1 MAAGRSQRKEDL
13 DIITLE
19 KFLEEVF
26 NSPLLSDA
34 IKKDTYKIIHCLI
47 YIYKNIDFICDAV
60 THKDQI
66 KYYENPKLWRGHN
79 PERDKKNGV
88 LRDDEGT
95 AFHINGYKLAEEA
108 RRDLLEN
115 NVGQIAALLRQ
126 LTAEQRLGFA
136 RRLEFD
142 SSNSDP
148 GCLGKR
154 TERSVMWGGRVLH
167 APFPYLDDIMWD
179 CQSIYESSKKQD
191 ASFLGLVKRFCE
203 ENKYNTCITHNENK
217 EITDELLSDYIGNVL
232 GMDRDDVKPAP
243 EPNEKVIEPFMPA
256 NHIRLGQQGMV
267 QYHFTNQTVA
277 EKWVGELKKNPA
289 LKNTKIEKA
298 KASHES
304 CTHLSTETCFIVRL
318 NQAQIDAYFDERI
331 YDELIAIGKLDFS
344 KPTIELIELKDKF
357 LPSPAILLNHLAV
370 LKITNGWSMLQI
382 IARYQSADAFK
393 TFIEKLK
400 PETCN
405 QAALLKNNEG
415 WSTLQTIAR
424 SQSADAFKA
433 FVEKLNPETCNQ
445 AALLKNNDGWSVLQA
460 IACYQSADAFKAFVE
475 KLTPE
480 TCNQAALLKNND
492 KISILQ
498 IIARYQSADAFKAFV
513 EKLTPKICAE
523 TIFVKDT
530 FETITE
536 YQNPEN
542 FKLLLDKV
550 REGERGGPG
559 SRRYL
564 INSLDYDEI
573 FKIVILF
580 QPWENIKEFFDLVDF
595 GIIRNYAKYFEDNIQ
610 NKNNRLI
617 LLALQEKVNFNDAE
631 KEVELKVLLKPLLIY
646 QASHPLIL
654 PQQKKD
660 YTPAETTVLDTFK
673 KGDALVKI
681 ISDWATKN
689 DINKEDPWKDFI
701 KQHKNN
707 YEYRP
712 LLRNPAIKQ
721 GFKFDHM
728 EKEVIPMDV
737 PEVRAEKKKK
747 KKRTHTKKN
756 SYTLISK
763 KYHTPLFGMRDE
775 RREMIGILVNAD
787 RMIPNNKKRVI
798 LKMLL
803 KRDFGTY
810 LREWINENRN
820 AVENYATQV
829 QDISFNNYDSFKKAI
844 DETPNITN
852 EVLAQTNVKSW
863 EAIIIGRDTP
873 KAREIARLRRKDIIK
888 EFNKELPIVFY
899 DPEYRHVRIYTALEQ
914 KIDAV
919 YDKIVSTENLPP
931 ERSLFTMLFHRDRVE
946 LNISGINKQILK
958 NDARLIK
965 ASIEQARKADV
976 SLEDC
981 WNKIEEICQI
991 QNKPDAPAAKPR

>member
-217 EITDELLSDYIGNVL
+217 EITDKLLSDYIGNVL

-304 CTHLSTETCFIVRL
+304 CSHPFAEKCFIVRL
-318 NQAQIDAYFDERI
+318 NQVQIDAYFGKNI

-424 SQSADAFKA
+424 S
-433 FVEKLNPETCNQ
+433 
-445 AALLKNNDGWSVLQA
+445 
-460 IACYQSADAFKAFVE
+460 
-475 KLTPE
+475 
-480 TCNQAALLKNND
+480 
-492 KISILQ
+492 
-498 IIARYQSADAFKAFV
+498 QSADAFKAFV

-763 KYHTPLFGMRDE
+763 KYHTPLFGMHDE

-810 LREWINENRN
+810 HRKWINENRN
-820 AVENYATQV
+820 VVENYATQV

-888 EFNKELPIVFY
+888 QFNKELPIVFY
-899 DPEYRHVRIYTALEQ
+899 DPEYRYVRIYTALEQ

-991 QNKPDAPAAKPR
+991 QNKPDVPAAKPR